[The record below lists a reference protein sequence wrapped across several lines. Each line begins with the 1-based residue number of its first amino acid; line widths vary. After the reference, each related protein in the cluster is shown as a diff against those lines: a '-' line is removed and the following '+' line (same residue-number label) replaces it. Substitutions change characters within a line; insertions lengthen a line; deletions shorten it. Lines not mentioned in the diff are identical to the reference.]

1 MQTEK
6 RAGRVMRSVA
16 AVLVIIL
23 AIVALFQGFRM
34 RGKEALFRNVAVET
48 ENLPEEKQ
56 SGDDRAKI
64 ACEQGKEVTY
74 QGEKYVY
81 NEELVSILFLGVDKE
96 AFEEGGTVGDG
107 KAGQADALFLLVLDT
122 KTGKSRLIAISRDT
136 MTDVNVYSDL
146 GNFIGTEKLQ
156 LCLAYTYGDGKEK
169 SCENT
174 VRAVSRLFYG
184 MPVAAY
190 AALDL
195 DAIAVLTDAVGGVEV
210 TVTKD
215 LTIQDP
221 SLKEGERK
229 VLTGEQAQWYV
240 RSRLVEEKEATAD
253 ANSDRIERQKQ
264 FRKNPLFLLTLYQ
277 KIKDFSVTNL
287 SAAEVTYL
295 GTLLFRGGF
304 QDAGILSIKGE
315 ASMGETYAEFH
326 VDEQA
331 MYEMVLEV
339 FYRKAG
345 KDHEK

>member
-1 MQTEK
+1 M
-6 RAGRVMRSVA
+6 
-16 AVLVIIL
+16 
-23 AIVALFQGFRM
+23 
-34 RGKEALFRNVAVET
+34 
-48 ENLPEEKQ
+48 EKQ
-56 SGDDRAKI
+56 VR
-64 ACEQGKEVTY
+64 QM
-74 QGEKYVY
+74 
-81 NEELVSILFLGVDKE
+81 LF
-96 AFEEGGTVGDG
+96 F
-107 KAGQADALFLLVLDT
+107 FLCWIT

-264 FRKNPLFLLTLYQ
+264 YLAAFGGKAAEQFRKNPLFLLTLYQ

-331 MYEMVLEV
+331 MYEMVLDGILSKGRGRIMKNKKLWITAVLLSGMLALPVQAAVISPGSENVRRSTVTKTAVSPKTGEGTGESVALLLACVSASAAV
-339 FYRKAG
+339 FADRKR
-345 KDHEK
+345 KEKTE

>member
-1 MQTEK
+1 M
-6 RAGRVMRSVA
+6 
-16 AVLVIIL
+16 
-23 AIVALFQGFRM
+23 
-34 RGKEALFRNVAVET
+34 
-48 ENLPEEKQ
+48 
-56 SGDDRAKI
+56 
-64 ACEQGKEVTY
+64 
-74 QGEKYVY
+74 
-81 NEELVSILFLGVDKE
+81 
-96 AFEEGGTVGDG
+96 
-107 KAGQADALFLLVLDT
+107 LDT

-264 FRKNPLFLLTLYQ
+264 YLAAFGGKAAEQFRKNPLFLLTLYQ

-295 GTLLFRGGF
+295 GTLLCRGGF